1 MRWSIRTSAMTPEK
15 SVRTYRVLFYLAV
28 LAGFVSAF
36 QTWRARQSQMV
47 IHLLVATPEQEKG
60 PLTQARAG
68 FKTKLVPR
76 SAPREPVPEP
86 PPEVFRKVYYESPV
100 GKLAAYLSQVPD
112 DGVKRPAIIWIR
124 GGRDCNSIK
133 VVWDEMPASNDQN
146 ATAYRKA
153 GIVMMFPSL
162 RGGNDNPGIKE
173 CFLGEVDDII
183 AAADYLAREQSVDPK
198 RIYLGGHSTG
208 GTLVLL
214 VAESTDRFRA
224 VFSFA
229 PVSDVA
235 AYEAK
240 FIIPFD
246 TSNPREVELRSPGR
260 WLLSIRGPT
269 FVFEGT
275 DLTGN
280 IGFLEAMSRASTNP
294 RVHFLPV
301 KGADHL
307 TTLAP
312 TNALIARKILGDVGS
327 TTNIGFTE
335 EELYQPFAR

>member
-1 MRWSIRTSAMTPEK
+1 MAPEQ

-36 QTWRARQSQMV
+36 QAWRARQMV
-47 IHLLVATPEQEKG
+47 IPLLITTPVQEKG
-60 PLTQARAG
+60 SLTQARAG

-100 GKLAAYLSQVPD
+100 GKLAAYLSRVPD

-124 GGRDCNSIK
+124 GGEDCNSIK

-162 RGGNDNPGIKE
+162 RGGNDSPGIKE
-173 CFLGEVDDII
+173 AFLGEVDDII
-183 AAADYLAREQSVDPK
+183 AAADYLAREPSVDPK

-208 GTLVLL
+208 GTLALL

-235 AYEAK
+235 AYEGK
-240 FIIPFD
+240 LILPFD

-275 DLTGN
+275 DLTAN
-280 IGFLEAMSRASTNP
+280 IGFLEAMWRASTNP

-301 KGADHL
+301 RGADHL

-327 TTNIGFTE
+327 TTNIGFTD